1 MADHQSVDR
10 ISDPNRLNSLRATKL
25 LDSPPDAA
33 FDRLTRLASRLLKC
47 PASVVTLVDEDRQFF
62 KSCIGLPEPW
72 ASRRESPL
80 TYSFCRQ
87 AVLCDEPFI
96 VDDASIDPRVK
107 DNPAVAEFG
116 VKAYA
121 GIPIR
126 TTDGHVLGSLC
137 VFDAVSREWNQTEI
151 ETLSELA
158 SSVES
163 EIELVTISE
172 RERDQQ
178 QLLAAVIEQSPLAVC
193 VVDSNAR
200 VQLWNR
206 SAERMFGYRS
216 DEVVGEALPIVPPKK
231 QSECQTVRES
241 VARGESTIGLSTD
254 RMRRDGTLVHVKL
267 AAVPLAGYEGEPGR
281 MLLMFDDISEQ
292 IRADA
297 ERDEL
302 LGRLQEET
310 SLTNAVLD
318 QLPAGVI
325 VADAESRKVL
335 SINEQAHELIGRRV
349 SAGGSAD
356 ALASSVGYHV
366 DGTRYQP
373 EEWPTERTM
382 RRGESI
388 SNEDIVFE
396 HEDGTRRR
404 ILTSSK
410 LVTDANGKQARAITT
425 FTDVTKIRELEAARY
440 RSEQQAK
447 QILASSHD
455 SIKIL
460 DLQGCLVS
468 LNPVGALLHE
478 IDDVDELI
486 GTPWIEFWE
495 GEDRE
500 RAATAVAEALA
511 GRSGRFRG
519 IRPTRLTKIDRWWDV
534 VVTPIRG
541 ENGEPEQIL
550 AISRDITESVRA
562 EQQREGLVQKQIQ
575 ARQEAESAR
584 EKYQNLVNGLDAIV
598 WEADANTWEFSFVS
612 ERAEQI
618 LGYPIQRWL
627 ADPGFWPSIIH
638 PDDRQHSIALCQN
651 ATRQCQDHDFEYRA
665 ITRDGRTVWLRDI
678 VYVTSDDEGHP
689 SHLRGVMVD
698 ISARKE
704 LEQELRQRAEQLA
717 EMDARKNEFLAVLA
731 HELRNPLAPVSNAA
745 ELLPLCKENPQ
756 EVMEIAEILQA
767 QSSQLVRLID
777 DLMDL
782 SRITRGKIQL
792 QKESV
797 SMVDILQTSVSSV
810 RPSCLAR
817 GHQLN
822 VDLSPGNGVVVMGDR
837 VRLAQVFTNLLNNAC
852 KYTPSGGA
860 IDVGC
865 EVSDGFVEVFVA
877 DNGVGISPEDAE
889 GIFEMF
895 TQVESSVTRSQGG
908 LGIGLTLVQ
917 QLVGLHDGVVVL
929 DQTYEG
935 PGSRFV
941 VRLPIS
947 NQTEISDEQLTC
959 VPSETTLN
967 VVVIDDVRAVATMLV
982 KLIGALGH
990 QAQMA
995 LGAEEGIELVHKIKP
1010 DVVFSDICM
1019 PGHSGY
1025 EVAAAL
1031 LPLKKSS
1038 GTTLIAMTGNGQPE
1052 DVKNASA
1059 AGFDHH
1065 LVKPAS
1071 IQMLRRVFEEI
1082 IATKSSAR

>member
-1 MADHQSVDR
+1 MADHHSVDR
-10 ISDPNRLNSLRATKL
+10 ISDPNRLTSLRATKL

-96 VDDASIDPRVK
+96 VDDATTDLRVA

-116 VKAYA
+116 VRAYA

-126 TTDGHVLGSLC
+126 TADDHVLGSLC
-137 VFDAVSREWNQTEI
+137 VFDSKPRKWNDAEI
-151 ETLSELA
+151 EILAELA

-172 RERDQQ
+172 REREQQ
-178 QLLAAVIEQSPLAVC
+178 QLLAVVIEQSPLAVC
-193 VVDSNAR
+193 VIDSDTR
-200 VQLWNR
+200 VHLWNQ
-206 SAERMFGYRS
+206 SAEQMFGYTS
-216 DEVVGEALPIVPPKK
+216 DEVLGEALAIVPPEKEG
-231 QSECQTVRES
+231 ECQTILET
-241 VARGESTIGLSTD
+241 VAKGESTIGLSTY
-254 RMRRDGTLVHVKL
+254 RVRRDGAVVHVKL
-267 AAVPLAGYEGEPGR
+267 AAAPLSVSEGESGR
-281 MLLMFDDISEQ
+281 MLLMFDDISDQ
-292 IRADA
+292 VRADT

-302 LGRLQEET
+302 LSKLQEET
-310 SLTNAVLD
+310 SLTSAVLN

-325 VADAESRKVL
+325 VADAQTRNVL
-335 SINEQAHELIGRRV
+335 SINEHAHELVGRHV
-349 SAGGSAD
+349 SAGGSSD
-356 ALASSVGYHV
+356 ALASSVGYHA
-366 DGTRYQP
+366 DGTRYRP
-373 EEWPTERTM
+373 EEWPTERTI
-382 RRGESI
+382 RHGEAV
-388 SNEDIVFE
+388 SNEDIFFE
-396 HEDGTRRR
+396 VEDGTRRR

-410 LVTDANGKQARAITT
+410 LVTDAHGNQARAITT

-468 LNPVGALLHE
+468 MNPVGALLHE
-478 IDDVDELI
+478 IDNVEELVGTAWVD
-486 GTPWIEFWE
+486 FWQ

-500 RAATAVAEALA
+500 RAANAIAEAVA

-519 IRPTRLTKIDRWWDV
+519 IRPTRRSKLDRWWDV

-541 ENGEPEQIL
+541 EDGEPEQIL

-562 EQQREGLVQKQIQ
+562 EQQRENLVQKEIQ
-575 ARQEAESAR
+575 ARRDAELAK
-584 EKYQNLVNGLDAIV
+584 EKYRSLVNGLDAIV

-612 ERAEQI
+612 QRAEQI
-618 LGYPIQRWL
+618 LGYPIERWL
-627 ADPGFWPSIIH
+627 SDPSFWPNIIH
-638 PDDRQHSIALCQN
+638 PDDREQSVALCQN
-651 ATRQCQDHDFEYRA
+651 ATRECRDHDFEYRA
-665 ITRDGRTVWLRDI
+665 VTKDGRTVWLRDI
-678 VYVTSDDEGHP
+678 VYVASDDDGKP
-689 SHLRGVMVD
+689 NHLRGVMVD

-704 LEQELRQRAEQLA
+704 LERELRQRAEQLS

-731 HELRNPLAPVSNAA
+731 HELRNPLAPISNAA
-745 ELLPLCKENPQ
+745 ELLPLCKDNPI
-756 EVMEIAEILQA
+756 EVLEIAEILQG
-767 QSSQLVRLID
+767 QSTQLVRLID

-797 SMVDILQTSVSSV
+797 SIVDILHTSVAAV
-810 RPSCLAR
+810 RPSCDLH
-817 GHQLN
+817 GHQLHLN
-822 VDLSPGNGVVVMGDR
+822 LSPEDGLTVTGDR
-837 VRLAQVFTNLLNNAC
+837 VRLAQVFTNILNNAC
-852 KYTPSGGA
+852 KYTPTGGEIELQCA
-860 IDVGC
+860 RVDDSI
-865 EVSDGFVEVFVA
+865 EVSIT
-877 DNGVGISPEDAE
+877 DNGVGIAPEDAE

-917 QLVGLHDGVVVL
+917 QLVDLHDGVVVL
-929 DQTYEG
+929 DQTYES

-947 NQTEISDEQLTC
+947 NTTEENREQILSA
-959 VPSETTLN
+959 PSGTTLN

-982 KLIGALGH
+982 KLIGVLGH
-990 QAQMA
+990 HAQMA
-995 LGAEEGIELVHKIKP
+995 LGAEEGIQVANEIKP

-1031 LPLKKSS
+1031 LPLKESS
-1038 GTTLIAMTGNGQPE
+1038 QTTLIAMTGNGQPE
-1052 DVKNASA
+1052 D
-1059 AGFDHH
+1059 
-1065 LVKPAS
+1065 
-1071 IQMLRRVFEEI
+1071 
-1082 IATKSSAR
+1082 